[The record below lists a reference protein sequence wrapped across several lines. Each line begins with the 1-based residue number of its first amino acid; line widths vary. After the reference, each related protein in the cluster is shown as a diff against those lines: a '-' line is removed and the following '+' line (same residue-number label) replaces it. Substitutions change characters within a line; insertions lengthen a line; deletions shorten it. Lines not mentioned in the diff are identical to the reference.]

1 MMNKSFWCLFFASLV
16 MIPLCSAQNYPTKP
30 VRIIVPFAP
39 GGSADGTIRPI
50 AEKLTELLGQ
60 SFVVENRPGGI
71 ATIGGSIVAKA
82 EPDGHTL
89 LVMPG
94 THVLTPKM
102 MTSVPFHPFND
113 FTPIANMVF
122 APYVIVSARN
132 QGFNHLKDLVQFASA
147 NPGKLSIGNSD
158 VVTRL
163 GAEMF
168 SQAANIQLGHIT
180 YKGGGPVAT
189 DVLGGHLPLGLVTP
203 VTIMG
208 FYKDRKLDA
217 LAVTSPK
224 RVSSLPDVPSV
235 SEALGISGFD
245 SQTWFALAGPAGMPR
260 PVVER
265 LSKAIAQAL
274 ATPSIRDRLIAMG
287 LEPATDT
294 SPEGMAQLMKTF
306 AQRNLALI
314 DVAKIKPE

>member
-1 MMNKSFWCLFFASLV
+1 MNKKFWLSWMVSL
-16 MIPLCSAQNYPTKP
+16 MAMPFCMAQNYPVKP

-71 ATIGGSIVAKA
+71 ATIGGSLVAKA

-147 NPGKLSIGNSD
+147 HPGKLSIGNSD

-208 FYKDRKLDA
+208 FYKDKKLDA

-235 SEALGISGFD
+235 SEALGLTGFD

-265 LSKAIAQAL
+265 LSKAIGQAL
-274 ATPSIRDRLIAMG
+274 STPSIRDRLIAMG

-314 DVAKIKPE
+314 DIAKIKPE